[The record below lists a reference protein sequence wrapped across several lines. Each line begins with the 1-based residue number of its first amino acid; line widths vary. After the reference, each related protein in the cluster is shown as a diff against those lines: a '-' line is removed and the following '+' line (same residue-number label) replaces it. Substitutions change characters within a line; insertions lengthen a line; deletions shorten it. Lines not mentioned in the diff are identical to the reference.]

1 MYYTTIL
8 SIVEN
13 ILVAFVASIITVR
26 LSLYKFASSK
36 WWERKESAYTD
47 IIGTLSN
54 ILVKLRRQEDHYLGI
69 NNLSDDEL
77 KEISDDKKIY
87 REEIERVAREGSFRI
102 SDEASNELW
111 SLYKELGK
119 GASHPVEGIH
129 NEFEAVESC
138 QEKVSEEAKRDLHL
152 EHKWHQLWRPTR

>member
-8 SIVEN
+8 SIVES
-13 ILVAFVASIITVR
+13 ILIAFVASIITVR
-26 LSLYKFASSK
+26 LSLHKFASSK
-36 WWERKESAYTD
+36 WWERREKAYTD
-47 IIGTLSN
+47 IIGTLSH

-69 NNLSDDEL
+69 DDLSDDEL
-77 KEISDDKKIY
+77 RKIYEDKKIY
-87 REEIERVAREGSFRI
+87 REEIERAAREGSFRI

-111 SLYKELGK
+111 SLWKELGK

-138 QEKVSEEAKRDLHL
+138 REKVSAEAKRDLGL
-152 EHKWHQLWRPTR
+152 EYKWYQLWRPT